1 MKQCLKFQLIKKE
14 RSASKSEIA
23 IFRVSATLSNVLQ
36 EVLQV
41 AAGSLMTMRFFV
53 IQKSGSPLCVVMRQ
67 LVTFK

>member
-23 IFRVSATLSNVLQ
+23 IFRVSPTLSNALQ

-41 AAGSLMTMRFFV
+41 AAGSLITMRFFV
-53 IQKSGSPLCVVMRQ
+53 IQKSRSPLCVVMRQ